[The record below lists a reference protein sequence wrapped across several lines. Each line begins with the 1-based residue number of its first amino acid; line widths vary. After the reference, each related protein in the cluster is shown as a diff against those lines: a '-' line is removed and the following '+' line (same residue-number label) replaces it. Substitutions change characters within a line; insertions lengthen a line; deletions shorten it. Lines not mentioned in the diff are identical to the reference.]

1 VPPVTESPHADLE
14 KAGGFTIEVAGNP
27 LPNIEKPKPQPV
39 ELPKT
44 QQPLPP
50 NPPVIETKNETT
62 SQSFQPSNYYNFK
75 NNQEI
80 KTEVEDKQED
90 KKGEEIK
97 KEIENK
103 PENKEKEI
111 SSMEEKTIVPGKIV
125 FKHVPDI
132 EIKKQEI
139 ETKIKDEEQKMK
151 VEVENKE
158 TIKPI
163 EKTELIQDIEPK
175 NSEIQA
181 TETIKPI
188 ETIEPIEVVQTPESQ
203 KPLANYLVSK
213 MNDKST
219 VPDNLPVEEA
229 PKPIETVKETV
240 VPPIV
245 NEVKLAPAPKP
256 VIENKPR
263 AFDPYRE
270 IPN

>member
-1 VPPVTESPHADLE
+1 MEVRKILLGKSKSEDLLDNLSKVLEINKSSAGQIVEEINKQIFSTLKSKMQAQSAYVTSLGNTQMNANTYPQSFKPINTSSTTQQPLPPVTESPHADLE

-111 SSMEEKTIVPGKIV
+111 SSMEEKNHCT
-125 FKHVPDI
+125 
-132 EIKKQEI
+132 
-139 ETKIKDEEQKMK
+139 
-151 VEVENKE
+151 
-158 TIKPI
+158 
-163 EKTELIQDIEPK
+163 
-175 NSEIQA
+175 
-181 TETIKPI
+181 
-188 ETIEPIEVVQTPESQ
+188 
-203 KPLANYLVSK
+203 
-213 MNDKST
+213 
-219 VPDNLPVEEA
+219 
-229 PKPIETVKETV
+229 
-240 VPPIV
+240 
-245 NEVKLAPAPKP
+245 
-256 VIENKPR
+256 R
-263 AFDPYRE
+263 
-270 IPN
+270 